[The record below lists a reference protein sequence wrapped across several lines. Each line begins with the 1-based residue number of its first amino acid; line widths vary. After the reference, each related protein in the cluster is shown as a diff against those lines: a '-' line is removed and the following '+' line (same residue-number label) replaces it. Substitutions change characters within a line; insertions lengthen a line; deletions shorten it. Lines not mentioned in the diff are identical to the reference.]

1 MRFLPKSRV
10 QKPETK
16 MASGFWLL
24 VSGFCLV
31 LFGLMFLLAPPVF
44 AFEIPANDGFV
55 TDMAGIISPDEEV
68 ILEQALS
75 DYRTETSNEIAIL
88 IINSL
93 DGEVIADLAFEIGRE
108 WGIGTGE
115 NDNGIM
121 ILMSYEDRK
130 IFIATGYGLE
140 GAIPDIVAKG
150 IIDRDILPE
159 FRDGNYYAGFS
170 NGVDS
175 IKKHIGGEYTAER
188 YESAD
193 IPIPSVFG
201 IFMFFVFIQ
210 ILAAFLG
217 KSKSWWLG
225 GILGAGFGLLLVA
238 LYSWWL
244 SIPILTIIGLLF
256 DYIVSKKYKKSK
268 GRRGRHGGFW
278 TGGGSGGS
286 SGGFGGFSGGSFG
299 GGGAGGSW

>member
-1 MRFLPKSRV
+1 
-10 QKPETK
+10 

-31 LFGLMFLLAPPVF
+31 LFGLLFLLAPPVF

-55 TDMAGIISPDEEV
+55 TDTAGIIAPDEEA
-68 ILEQALS
+68 ILEQTLS
-75 DYRTETSNEIAIL
+75 DYRSETSNEIAIL
-88 IINSL
+88 ILNSL
-93 DGEVIADLAFEIGRE
+93 EGEVIADLAFEIGRE
-108 WGIGTGE
+108 WGIGTEE
-115 NDNGIM
+115 NNNGII

-150 IIDRDILPE
+150 VIDRDMLPS
-159 FRDGNYYAGFS
+159 FREGNYYEGFAGA
-170 NGVDS
+170 VDS
-175 IKKHIGGEYTAER
+175 LKKHIGGEYTAER
-188 YESAD
+188 YEG
-193 IPIPSVFG
+193 PG
-201 IFMFFVFIQ
+201 IFIPNIYTIFIFFIIIEF
-210 ILAAFLG
+210 LASFLG

-225 GILGAGFGLLLVA
+225 GVFGALFGFFLV
-238 LYSWWL
+238 LMYSWWL
-244 SIPILTIIGLLF
+244 SIPILTLIGLIF
-256 DYIVSKKYKKSK
+256 DYLVSKKYKKSK

-278 TGGGSGGS
+278 TGSGGSGS

>member
-1 MRFLPKSRV
+1 
-10 QKPETK
+10 

-31 LFGLMFLLAPPVF
+31 LFGLLFLLTPPVF

-55 TDMAGIISPDEEV
+55 TDTVGIISSDEEAM
-68 ILEQALS
+68 LEQILS
-75 DYRTETSNEIAIL
+75 DFRSETSNEIAIL

-93 DGEVIADLAFEIGRE
+93 EGEVIADIAFEIGRE
-108 WGIGTGE
+108 WGIGTDE

-130 IFIATGYGLE
+130 LFIATGYGLE
-140 GAIPDIVAKG
+140 GAVPDIVAKG
-150 IIDRDILPE
+150 IIDHDILPQ
-159 FRDGNYYAGFS
+159 FRDGKYSEGFL
-170 NGVDS
+170 NGIES
-175 IKKHIGGEYTAER
+175 LKKHIGGEYTAER
-188 YESAD
+188 YESSD

-201 IFMFFVFIQ
+201 ILMFFMFIQ

-225 GILGAGFGLLLVA
+225 GILGALSGFLLVA

-268 GRRGRHGGFW
+268 GRRGRHGGFFM
-278 TGGGSGGS
+278 GGGRSGG
-286 SGGFGGFSGGSFG
+286 SGGFGGFGGGSFG